1 METIAILFIFFIL
14 VAVGMIFYSKIHV
27 SKIAEKIE
35 EFQELSKI
43 QIAQIASSL
52 PELQCSRFNDIEP
65 NCIDLIKL
73 ETAPEIML
81 SNSDDYFDIF
91 AFSKITVRQ
100 IFPKYSNNSS
110 IIYERKPTKIN
121 NKLATYFPISLFDP
135 IDQNY
140 YFGVMVVEVYT

>member
-1 METIAILFIFFIL
+1 
-14 VAVGMIFYSKIHV
+14 
-27 SKIAEKIE
+27 
-35 EFQELSKI
+35 
-43 QIAQIASSL
+43 
-52 PELQCSRFNDIEP
+52 
-65 NCIDLIKL
+65 
-73 ETAPEIML
+73 
-81 SNSDDYFDIF
+81 F